1 MVPVIRRLVLIH
13 RPSLRPQQRRNVG
26 SFNANNANRRR
37 RRLVRKLLHLIVG
50 LQRLILHVLEWL
62 LHNRQQLIRNRRHI
76 LLIIGRKLIQLLFL
90 RNRQLIQRRRLRR
103 LPSRKRTRYQGR
115 LRRLC
120 LQPRTLVA
128 LRGRP
133 ANSKQWTPDRKPP
146 ALCQSLRRIH
156 RQIRQKPLQLLHEH
170 KR

>member
-1 MVPVIRRLVLIH
+1 MVPDIRRPVLIH

-62 LHNRQQLIRNRRHI
+62 LHNRQQLIRNRR
-76 LLIIGRKLIQLLFL
+76 QLLVILEHQLVQL

-120 LQPRTLVA
+120 LQPKPLVA
-128 LRGRP
+128 LYGRP